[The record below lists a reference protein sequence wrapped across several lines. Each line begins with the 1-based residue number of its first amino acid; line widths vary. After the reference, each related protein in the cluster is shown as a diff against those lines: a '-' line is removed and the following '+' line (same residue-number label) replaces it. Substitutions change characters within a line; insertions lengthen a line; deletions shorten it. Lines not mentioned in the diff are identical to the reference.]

1 MKLSEFMT
9 THIRFVDSDY
19 SLYDAIEQMVD
30 RRIRSLIVNFP
41 GEPPEYGVI
50 TARDIV
56 IKVLSKGIDPASLK
70 VSEIASRPV
79 FCVEKN
85 MEMFEAARMMDEH
98 NIARVF
104 VCDNGKIIGVVAMI
118 DLMSAAL
125 IQRARGE

>member
-9 THIRFVDSDY
+9 TNIRFVDADY

-30 RRIRSLIVNFP
+30 RRIRSLIVRFP
-41 GEPPEYGVI
+41 GISPEFGVI

-56 IKVLSKGIDPASLK
+56 IKVMSKGIDPATLK
-70 VSEIASRPV
+70 VSEVATRPV
-79 FCVEKN
+79 FCVEKD
-85 MEMFEAARMMDEH
+85 MDMFEAARVMDEH

-125 IQRARGE
+125 IQRARGD